1 MDVSGVDKISSIK
14 GVDRK
19 TPVQTSQICDELNVS
34 ESAKLEALKM
44 EEWVEQLKAM
54 PDIRAEALEQATAL
68 RESPDIRKALAEKLL
83 AEG

>member
-1 MDVSGVDKISSIK
+1 MDVSGVDKIGSIK

-19 TPVQTSQICDELNVS
+19 TPVQTAQICDELNLS
-34 ESAKLEALKM
+34 EAAQIEAVKL

-54 PDIRAEALEQATAL
+54 PDIRHEALERATSI
-68 RESPDIRKALAEKLL
+68 RETPDIRKALAEKLL